1 MTEVFIHPLALCE
14 SSFVGAGTCVAPFC
28 HIEPGAKI
36 GENCSIQD
44 HVYIGSNVIIGDR
57 VIIQQGARV
66 SSNVFIEDDVFIGCN
81 VSFSRLSKVLQWRNS
96 SESSATYIRQRA
108 KIYDNATVFSG
119 VTIGSDANVGAGT
132 VVQRDI
138 QPKGIAEGNPARIVG
153 YVDTTPI
160 FRNNEYIINEYQKI
174 RRTTVRGVTLHSLR
188 NVLDVRGN
196 LTAAEFGED
205 VPFDAKR
212 FFLINDVPSVESRG
226 EHAHFRC
233 AQFLIAVKGSLHVVA
248 DDGARREEF
257 VLDKPT
263 LGLFLP
269 PMVWGIQ
276 YRYSFDAV
284 LLVIASEHYDSGDYI
299 RDYDDFLN
307 LTRSRE

>member
-14 SSFVGAGTCVAPFC
+14 STSVGSGTHVAPFS

-44 HVYIGSNVIIGDR
+44 HVYIGSNVVVGDR
-57 VIIQQGARV
+57 VIIQQGSRV
-66 SSNVFIEDDVFIGCN
+66 RSNVVIEDDVFIGAN
-81 VSFSRLSKVLQWRNS
+81 VSFSETPNVLEWRNS
-96 SESSATYIRQRA
+96 SGTGVTYIRQRA
-108 KIYDNATVFSG
+108 KIFDNTTVFSG
-119 VTIGSDANVGAGT
+119 VTIGSDANIGAGT

-153 YVDTTPI
+153 YAHTNPVSRENKYVIDEFQRI
-160 FRNNEYIINEYQKI
+160 QK
-174 RRTTVRGVTLHSLR
+174 TAVRGVTLHSLR
-188 NVLDVRGN
+188 NVLDMRGN
-196 LTAAEFGED
+196 LTVAEFGAD

-226 EHAHFRC
+226 EHAHYRC

-299 RDYDDFLN
+299 RDYDDFLD
-307 LTRSRE
+307 LARSRE